1 MEDAT
6 MWYFDSPHVIFGE
19 EALTFLA
26 QLSGR
31 RVFVVTDRNIVR
43 LGLTQLVTDQLAAAG
58 LAHTVFDEVEPEP
71 SLQMVQRCASALA
84 QHQPDWII
92 GLGGGSCLDAAKAA
106 WLLYENPGI
115 DPASV
120 NPFDQYTLRAK
131 AKLIAIPTTS
141 GTGSEA
147 TWYAVL
153 TDTVEQRK
161 VGIGTRG
168 LLPDYA
174 IIDPAL
180 VMSLPPSIT
189 ADTGLDALTQSIES
203 YQSSWRNDF
212 SDALCLHA
220 VRLIFEYLLRAYAD
234 GSDREARE
242 HMHNA
247 AAIGGIG
254 FGNSQ
259 ATLAHC
265 MGHALGVLF
274 HVPHGRT
281 VALFL
286 PYTIEFN
293 VNGGGSRYAEIAQAL
308 GLSADEEPIGAASLV
323 AAVRDLERQL
333 QQPLTVRE
341 LGIDQA
347 AFEQALPE
355 LVARAETDTQIATNL
370 RVPDSAELKRLF
382 EYSYDGK
389 VVDF

>member
-1 MEDAT
+1 

-19 EALTFLA
+19 EALSHLA

-31 RVFVVTDRNIVR
+31 RAFVITDQNIAR
-43 LGLTQLVTDQLAAAG
+43 LGLAQLVVDQVTVAG
-58 LAHTVFDEVEPEP
+58 LACTIFDEVEPEP
-71 SLQMVQRCASALA
+71 SLQMVQRCAVALA

-92 GLGGGSCLDAAKAA
+92 GLGGGSCIDAAKAA

-115 DPASV
+115 DLAIV
-120 NPFDQYTLRAK
+120 NPFDQYTLREK

-147 TWYAVL
+147 TWYYVL

-161 VGIGTRG
+161 LGVGTRDM
-168 LLPDYA
+168 LPDYA

-212 SDALCLHA
+212 SDAMCLHA
-220 VRLIFEYLLRAYAD
+220 VRLIFQYLPRAYAD

-265 MGHALGVLF
+265 MGHALGALF

-286 PYTIEFN
+286 PYTIEYI
-293 VNGGGSRYAEIAQAL
+293 VNGGGSRYAGIGQAL
-308 GLSADEEPIGAASLV
+308 GLRADDEPTGAASLV

-333 QQPLTVRE
+333 HQPLTVRE

-347 AFEQALPE
+347 AFEQVLPE
-355 LVARAETDTQIATNL
+355 LVARAEIDSQIASSW
-370 RVPDSAELKRLF
+370 RVPDSNDLRRLF
-382 EYSYDGK
+382 EYAYTGRSIG
-389 VVDF
+389 F

>member
-1 MEDAT
+1 
-6 MWYFDSPHVIFGE
+6 MWYFDSPHVVFGD
-19 EALTFLA
+19 EALYHLA

-31 RVFVVTDRNIVR
+31 HAFIITDRNIVQ
-43 LGLTQLVTDQLAAAG
+43 LGLAQLVIDQLTAAG
-58 LAHTVFDEVEPEP
+58 LAHTIFDEVEPEP
-71 SLQMVQRCASALA
+71 TLQMVQRCAGALD

-92 GLGGGSCLDAAKAA
+92 GLGGGSCVDAAKAA

-120 NPFDQYTLRAK
+120 NPFDHYTLREK
-131 AKLIAIPTTS
+131 ARLIAIPTTS

-153 TDTVEQRK
+153 TDMEEQRK
-161 VGIGTRG
+161 VGMGTRG

-180 VMSLPPSIT
+180 VASLPPSIT

-203 YQSSWRNDF
+203 YQSTWRNDF

-220 VRLIFEYLLRAYAD
+220 VRLIFRYLPRAYAD
-234 GSDREARE
+234 GADREARE
-242 HMHNA
+242 RMHNA
-247 AAIGGIG
+247 ATIGGIG

-265 MGHALGVLF
+265 MGHALGALF
-274 HVPHGRT
+274 RVPHGRA

-293 VNGGGSRYAEIAQAL
+293 VNGGGSRYADLAQAL
-308 GLSADEEPIGAASLV
+308 GLPAGDERIGAANLV
-323 AAVRDLERQL
+323 NVIRDLARTL
-333 QQPLTVRE
+333 QQPLTLRE
-341 LGIDQA
+341 LGQEEA

-355 LVARAETDTQIATNL
+355 LVARAEMDTQIATNL
-370 RVPDSAELKRLF
+370 RIPDSDELRRLF
-382 EYSYDGK
+382 EYAYSGRS
-389 VVDF
+389 VDF

>member
-1 MEDAT
+1 

-19 EALTFLA
+19 EALSHLA

-31 RVFVVTDRNIVR
+31 QACVITDRNIVR
-43 LGLTQLVTDQLAAAG
+43 LGLAQLVVDQITAAG
-58 LAHTVFDEVEPEP
+58 LACTIFDEVEPEP
-71 SLQMVQRCASALA
+71 SLQMVQRCAAALA

-92 GLGGGSCLDAAKAA
+92 GLGGGSCMDAAKAA

-115 DPASV
+115 EPDNI
-120 NPFDQYTLRAK
+120 NPFDQYTLHAK

-161 VGIGTRG
+161 VGVGTRG
-168 LLPDYA
+168 MLPDYA
-174 IIDPAL
+174 IIDPVM

-203 YQSSWRNDF
+203 YQSTWRNDF

-220 VRLIFEYLLRAYAD
+220 VRLIFQYLPCVYAD

-274 HVPHGRT
+274 HVPHGRA

-286 PYTIEFN
+286 PYTIEYTA
-293 VNGGGSRYAEIAQAL
+293 NGGGSRYADIAQAL
-308 GLSADEEPIGAASLV
+308 GLRADDELIGAASLV
-323 AAVRDLERQL
+323 AAVRDLERQI

-341 LGIDQA
+341 LGIDRA
-347 AFEQALPE
+347 AFDRALPE
-355 LVARAETDTQIATNL
+355 LAARAETDTQIATSW
-370 RVPDSAELKRLF
+370 RVPDSDDLRRLF
-382 EYSYDGK
+382 EYAYEGRP
-389 VVDF
+389 VDF

>member
-1 MEDAT
+1 

-19 EALTFLA
+19 EALTHLA

-31 RVFVVTDRNIVR
+31 QAFVITDRNIVR
-43 LGLTQLVTDQLAAAG
+43 LGLAQLVIEQLAAAG
-58 LAHTVFDEVEPEP
+58 LTATIFDEVEPEP
-71 SLQMVQRCASALA
+71 SLQMVQRCAAALA
-84 QHQPDWII
+84 EQQPDWII
-92 GLGGGSCLDAAKAA
+92 GLGGGSCMDAAKAA

-115 DPASV
+115 EPESV
-120 NPFDQYTLRAK
+120 NPFDQYTLREK

-168 LLPDYA
+168 MLPDYA
-174 IIDPAL
+174 IIDPVM

-203 YQSSWRNDF
+203 YQSTWRSDF
-212 SDALCLHA
+212 SDAMCLHA
-220 VRLIFEYLLRAYAD
+220 VRLIFKYLPRAYAD
-234 GSDREARE
+234 GADREARE

-274 HVPHGRT
+274 HIAHGRA
-281 VALFL
+281 VSLFL
-286 PYTIEFN
+286 PYTIEFTA
-293 VNGGGSRYAEIAQAL
+293 NGGGSRYADIAQAL
-308 GLSADEEPIGAASLV
+308 GLAAGTESIGTANLV
-323 AAVRDLERQL
+323 SAVRDLEGQL
-333 QQPLTVRE
+333 QQPSSVRE
-341 LGIDQA
+341 LGIDQS

-355 LVARAETDTQIATNL
+355 LVARAEMDTQIATSL
-370 RVPDSAELKRLF
+370 RIPDSEELRRL
-382 EYSYDGK
+382 
-389 VVDF
+389 

>member
-1 MEDAT
+1 
-6 MWYFDSPHVIFGE
+6 MWYFDSPHMIFGE
-19 EALTFLA
+19 EALSHLA
-26 QLSGR
+26 QLSGHH
-31 RVFVVTDRNIVR
+31 VFIVTDRNLMR
-43 LGLTQLVTDQLAAAG
+43 LGLAQLVVDQLTAAG
-58 LAHTVFDEVEPEP
+58 LPYTIFDEVEPEP
-71 SLQMVQRCASALA
+71 SLQMVQRCASALD
-84 QHQPDWII
+84 QQQPDWII
-92 GLGGGSCLDAAKAA
+92 GLGGGSCMDAAKAA

-115 DPASV
+115 DPAGV
-120 NPFDQYTLRAK
+120 NPFDQYKLREK

-153 TDTVEQRK
+153 TDTIEQRK

-174 IIDPAL
+174 IIDPVM
-180 VMSLPPSIT
+180 VMSLPPSVT
-189 ADTGLDALTQSIES
+189 SDTGLDALTQSIES

-220 VRLIFEYLLRAYAD
+220 VRMIFEYLPRVYAD
-234 GSDREARE
+234 GADREARE

-274 HVPHGRT
+274 HIAHGRS

-286 PYTIEFN
+286 PYTIEFTA
-293 VNGGGSRYAEIAQAL
+293 NGGGSRYADIARAL
-308 GLSADEEPIGAASLV
+308 GLAAENEVIGAANLV
-323 AAVRDLERQL
+323 TAIRELERQL
-333 QQPLTVRE
+333 KQPLTVSA
-341 LGIDQA
+341 LGIDRS

-355 LVARAETDTQIATNL
+355 LVARAETDTQIATSW
-370 RVPDSAELKRLF
+370 RVPDAADLKRLF
-382 EYSYDGK
+382 EYAFDGK
-389 VVDF
+389 TIDF

>member
-1 MEDAT
+1 

-19 EALTFLA
+19 EALSHLA

-31 RVFVVTDRNIVR
+31 RAFVITDQNIVR
-43 LGLTQLVTDQLAAAG
+43 LGLAQRVVDQVTAAG
-58 LAHTVFDEVEPEP
+58 LACAIFDEVEPEP
-71 SLQMVQRCASALA
+71 SLQMVQRCAAALA

-92 GLGGGSCLDAAKAA
+92 GLGGGSCMDAAKAA

-115 DPASV
+115 APESV
-120 NPFDQYTLRAK
+120 NPFDQYTLREK

-161 VGIGTRG
+161 LGVGTRG
-168 LLPDYA
+168 MLPDYA
-174 IIDPAL
+174 IIDPVM
-180 VMSLPPSIT
+180 VMSLPRSIT

-212 SDALCLHA
+212 SDAMCLHA
-220 VRLIFEYLLRAYAD
+220 VRLIFQYLPRAYAD

-265 MGHALGVLF
+265 LGHALGALF

-286 PYTIEFN
+286 PYTIEFTA
-293 VNGGGSRYAEIAQAL
+293 NGGGSRYAGIAQAL
-308 GLSADEEPIGAASLV
+308 GLPADDESSGAANLV
-323 AAVRDLERQL
+323 AALRDLERQL

-341 LGIDQA
+341 LGIDLA

-355 LVARAETDTQIATNL
+355 LVARAETDTQIASCW
-370 RVPDSAELKRLF
+370 RVPDSNELRRLF
-382 EYSYDGK
+382 EYAYAGRS
-389 VVDF
+389 VDF

>member
-1 MEDAT
+1 

-19 EALTFLA
+19 EALSHLA

-31 RVFVVTDRNIVR
+31 QACVITDRNIVR
-43 LGLTQLVTDQLAAAG
+43 LGLAQLVVDQVTAAG
-58 LAHTVFDEVEPEP
+58 LGCTIFDEVEPEP
-71 SLQMVQRCASALA
+71 SLQMVQRCAAALA

-92 GLGGGSCLDAAKAA
+92 GLGGGSCMDAAKAA

-115 DPASV
+115 EPDSV
-120 NPFDQYTLRAK
+120 NPFEQYTLREK

-203 YQSSWRNDF
+203 YQSTWRNDF

-220 VRLIFEYLLRAYAD
+220 VQLIFQYLPRVYAD

-274 HVPHGRT
+274 HVPHGRA

-286 PYTIEFN
+286 PYTIEFTA
-293 VNGGGSRYAEIAQAL
+293 NGGGSRYADIAQAL
-308 GLSADEEPIGAASLV
+308 GLRANDEPIGAASLV

-341 LGIDQA
+341 LGIDHE

-355 LVARAETDTQIATNL
+355 LVARAETDTQIATSW
-370 RVPDSAELKRLF
+370 RVPDSADLRQLF
-382 EYSYDGK
+382 EYAYAGRP
-389 VVDF
+389 VDF

>member
-1 MEDAT
+1 

-19 EALTFLA
+19 DALSFLA
-26 QLSGR
+26 QLTGQR
-31 RVFVVTDRNIVR
+31 AFIITDRNIVR
-43 LGLTQLVTDQLAAAG
+43 LGLAQLVIDQLDAAG
-58 LAHTVFDEVEPEP
+58 LACAIFDEVEPEP
-71 SLQMVQRCASALA
+71 SLHMAQRCAIALA
-84 QHQPDWII
+84 EQQPDWII

-106 WLLYENPGI
+106 WLLYENPGVEAI
-115 DPASV
+115 NV
-120 NPFDQYTLRAK
+120 NPFDPYTLRAK

-161 VGIGTRG
+161 VGVGTRG
-168 LLPDYA
+168 MLPDYA
-174 IIDPAL
+174 IIDPVM

-203 YQSSWRNDF
+203 YQSTWRSDF
-212 SDALCLHA
+212 SDAMCLHA
-220 VRLIFEYLLRAYAD
+220 VRLIFEYLPRAYVD

-242 HMHNA
+242 HLHNA

-265 MGHALGVLF
+265 MGHALGALF
-274 HVPHGRT
+274 HVPHGRA

-286 PYTIEFN
+286 PYTIEFTA
-293 VNGGGSRYAEIAQAL
+293 NGGGSRYADLAKVL
-308 GLSADEEPIGAASLV
+308 GLRADTEPIGAANLA

-333 QQPLTVRE
+333 NQPLTVRD

-347 AFEQALPE
+347 TFDQALPE
-355 LVARAETDTQIATNL
+355 LVARAETDTQIATSQ
-370 RVPDSAELKRLF
+370 RIPGSTELQRLF
-382 EYSYDGK
+382 ECAYDGQP
-389 VVDF
+389 VEF

>member
-1 MEDAT
+1 
-6 MWYFDSPHVIFGE
+6 MWYFDSPHMIFGE
-19 EALTFLA
+19 EALSHLA

-31 RVFVVTDRNIVR
+31 RAFVITDRNIVR
-43 LGLTQLVTDQLAAAG
+43 LGLAQLVVDQVAAAG
-58 LAHTVFDEVEPEP
+58 LACTVFDEVEPEP
-71 SLQMVQRCASALA
+71 SLQMAQRCAAALA
-84 QHQPDWII
+84 QYQPDWII
-92 GLGGGSCLDAAKAA
+92 GLGGGSCMDAAKAA

-115 DPASV
+115 EPHSV
-120 NPFDQYTLRAK
+120 NPFDQYTLREK

-153 TDTVEQRK
+153 TDTAEQRK

-168 LLPDYA
+168 MLPDYA
-174 IIDPAL
+174 IIDPAM

-220 VRLIFEYLLRAYAD
+220 VRLIFEYLPRVYAD

-274 HVPHGRT
+274 HVPHGRA

-286 PYTIEFN
+286 PYTIEFTA
-293 VNGGGSRYAEIAQAL
+293 NGGGSRYAGIAQVL
-308 GLSADEEPIGAASLV
+308 GLPADDESSGAANLV
-323 AAVRDLERQL
+323 AAVRNLERQL
-333 QQPLTVRE
+333 QQPLTVRD

-347 AFEQALPE
+347 VFEQALPE
-355 LVARAETDTQIATNL
+355 LVARAETDTQIATSW
-370 RVPDSAELKRLF
+370 RVPDSADLRRLF
-382 EYSYDGK
+382 EYAYAGRSI
-389 VVDF
+389 DF

>member
-1 MEDAT
+1 
-6 MWYFDSPHVIFGE
+6 
-19 EALTFLA
+19 
-26 QLSGR
+26 
-31 RVFVVTDRNIVR
+31 
-43 LGLTQLVTDQLAAAG
+43 
-58 LAHTVFDEVEPEP
+58 
-71 SLQMVQRCASALA
+71 MVQRCAAALA

-92 GLGGGSCLDAAKAA
+92 GLGGGSCMDAAKAA

-115 DPASV
+115 EPASV
-120 NPFDQYTLRAK
+120 NPFDQYTLREK

-161 VGIGTRG
+161 VGVGTRG
-168 LLPDYA
+168 MLPDYA
-174 IIDPAL
+174 IIDPVM

-203 YQSSWRNDF
+203 YQSTWRNDF

-220 VRLIFEYLLRAYAD
+220 VRLIFEYLPRAYAD

-247 AAIGGIG
+247 ATIGGIG

-265 MGHALGVLF
+265 MGHALGALF
-274 HVPHGRT
+274 HVPHGRA

-286 PYTIEFN
+286 PYTIEFTA
-293 VNGGGSRYAEIAQAL
+293 NGGGSRYADIARAL
-308 GLSADEEPIGAASLV
+308 GLPADDE
-323 AAVRDLERQL
+323 RDRGGESG
-333 QQPLTVRE
+333 QPPCAIWNDNSISR
-341 LGIDQA
+341 
-347 AFEQALPE
+347 
-355 LVARAETDTQIATNL
+355 
-370 RVPDSAELKRLF
+370 
-382 EYSYDGK
+382 
-389 VVDF
+389 

>member
-1 MEDAT
+1 

-19 EALTFLA
+19 EALSHLA
-26 QLSGR
+26 QLNGR
-31 RVFVVTDRNIVR
+31 HACIVTDRNIVR
-43 LGLTQLVTDQLAAAG
+43 LGLAQLVIDQVTAAG
-58 LAHTVFDEVEPEP
+58 LACTVFDEVEPEP
-71 SLQMVQRCASALA
+71 SLQMVQRCAAVLA

-92 GLGGGSCLDAAKAA
+92 GLGGGSCMDAAKSA

-115 DPASV
+115 EPESV
-120 NPFDQYTLRAK
+120 NPFDQYTLREK

-168 LLPDYA
+168 MLPDYA
-174 IIDPAL
+174 IIDPVM

-212 SDALCLHA
+212 SDAMCLHA
-220 VRLIFEYLLRAYAD
+220 VRLIFQYLPRAYAD
-234 GSDREARE
+234 GSDCEARE

-274 HVPHGRT
+274 HVPHGRA

-286 PYTIEFN
+286 PYTIEFTA
-293 VNGGGSRYAEIAQAL
+293 NGGGSRYADIARAL
-308 GLSADEEPIGAASLV
+308 SLPADDESSGAATLV
-323 AAVRDLERQL
+323 TAVRDLERQL

-347 AFEQALPE
+347 AFERAVPE
-355 LVARAETDTQIATNL
+355 LVARAETDTQIASSW
-370 RVPDSAELKRLF
+370 RVPDSNDLRRLF
-382 EYSYDGK
+382 EYAYAGRS
-389 VVDF
+389 VDF

>member
-1 MEDAT
+1 

-19 EALTFLA
+19 EALSHLA
-26 QLSGR
+26 QLSGHR
-31 RVFVVTDRNIVR
+31 AFVITDQNIVR
-43 LGLTQLVTDQLAAAG
+43 LGLAQLVTDQLVAAG
-58 LAHTVFDEVEPEP
+58 LAYTIFDEVEPEP
-71 SLQMVQRCASALA
+71 SLQMAQRCAAALA

-92 GLGGGSCLDAAKAA
+92 GLGGGSCMDAAKAA

-115 DPASV
+115 DLAIV
-120 NPFDQYTLRAK
+120 NPFDQYTLREK

-147 TWYAVL
+147 TWYYVL

-161 VGIGTRG
+161 LGVGTRG
-168 LLPDYA
+168 MLPDYA
-174 IIDPAL
+174 IIDPVM
-180 VMSLPPSIT
+180 VMSLPRSIT

-212 SDALCLHA
+212 SDAMCLHA
-220 VRLIFEYLLRAYAD
+220 VRLIFQYLPRAYAD
-234 GSDREARE
+234 GSDRDARE

-265 MGHALGVLF
+265 MGHALGALF
-274 HVPHGRT
+274 HVPHGRA

-286 PYTIEFN
+286 PYTIEFTA
-293 VNGGGSRYAEIAQAL
+293 NGGGSRYADIARAL
-308 GLSADEEPIGAASLV
+308 SLPTDDESSGTANLITAL
-323 AAVRDLERQL
+323 RDLERQL

-355 LVARAETDTQIATNL
+355 LVARAETDSQIASCW
-370 RVPDSAELKRLF
+370 RVPDSADLRRLF
-382 EYSYDGK
+382 EYAYAGRS
-389 VVDF
+389 VDF